1 MVPSPMITLR
11 YFKGLILSGGARLPN
26 SVWDNSLKSYK
37 ALGMHYSDALEF
49 LRSSGAEFQDRVM
62 DEVPHRDLR
71 MSILPRGY
79 QVEAL
84 DAWVRAGMR
93 GTVVLPTGSGKT
105 ILGMLAIHE
114 ANASAIVVVPTLDL
128 MEQWRSRLEK
138 AFSMEAGICGGGECR
153 LAPLTVATYDTAYL
167 RVEELGNR
175 FHLVIFDEVHHLP
188 SPGYSQVAELFASRY
203 RLGLTATYEREDG
216 LHSELTRLV
225 GPKVFERRVA
235 EMAGTHL
242 SPFKLER
249 IYVDLSPEEGEEY
262 RRSMAV
268 YRSFL
273 ARNNMWIR
281 SRRDLQ
287 RLIMRSGRDPEAR
300 EALLARNRANA
311 IALNSSS
318 KVDALRGVLES
329 SPGEKTIIFTQHNR
343 LVYALSRL
351 FLIPAITHLT
361 PKEERAEVLDRFRR
375 GTYRVIVTSK
385 VLDEGI
391 DVPDASLGIILSGTG
406 SRREFVQRLGRILR
420 KVEGKEARLV
430 EIITRSTSEA
440 RVSTRRRGDL

>member
-1 MVPSPMITLR
+1 MITLR
-11 YFKGLILSGGARLPN
+11 YFRGLILSGGARLPN

-37 ALGMHYSDALEF
+37 ALGMHYADALAF
-49 LRSSGAEFQDRVM
+49 LKASGAEFQDRVM
-62 DEVPHRDLR
+62 DEVPHKDLR
-71 MSILPRGY
+71 ASILPRGY

-84 DAWVRAGMR
+84 DAWIRAGMR

-114 ANASAIVVVPTLDL
+114 ANSATIVVVPTIDL
-128 MEQWRSRLEK
+128 MEQWRSRLER
-138 AFSMEAGICGGGECR
+138 AFSVEVGACGGGEFR
-153 LAPLTVATYDTAYL
+153 IAPLTVATYDTAYL

-175 FHLVIFDEVHHLP
+175 FHLAIFDEVHHLP

-216 LHSELTRLV
+216 LHSELNRLV
-225 GPKVFERRVA
+225 GPKVFERGVG

-249 IYVDLSPEEGEEY
+249 VYVDLSPEEDEEY
-262 RRSMAV
+262 GRSTAV
-268 YRSFL
+268 FRSFL
-273 ARNNMWIR
+273 ARNNMRIR
-281 SRRDLQ
+281 SPDDLR

-311 IALNSSS
+311 IALNSRS
-318 KVDALRGVLES
+318 KIDALRRVLES
-329 SPGEKTIIFTQHNR
+329 SPGEKTIIFTQHNS
-343 LVYALSRL
+343 LVYEISRL
-351 FLIPAITHLT
+351 FLVPAITHST
-361 PKEERAEVLDRFRR
+361 PKEERAEVLDRFRS
-375 GTYRVIVTSK
+375 GVYRAVVTSK

-430 EIITRSTSEA
+430 EIVTRSTGEA
-440 RVSTRRRGDL
+440 RASTRRRGDL

>member
-1 MVPSPMITLR
+1 MVPFPMIILR
-11 YFKGLILSGGARLPN
+11 YFKGLILSGGVRLPN

-37 ALGMHYSDALEF
+37 ALGVHYSDALAF
-49 LRSSGAEFQDRVM
+49 LNASRASFQDKVM
-62 DEVPHRDLR
+62 DEVPHRDMR

-79 QVEAL
+79 QVDAL

-114 ANASAIVVVPTLDL
+114 ANSSAIVVVPTLDL
-128 MEQWRSRLEK
+128 MEQWRSRLEN
-138 AFSMEAGICGGGECR
+138 AFSMEVGIYGGGESR

-216 LHSELTRLV
+216 LHSELNRLV
-225 GPKVFERRVA
+225 GPKVFERRVGD
-235 EMAGTHL
+235 MAGTHL
-242 SPFKLER
+242 SPFKLEKV
-249 IYVDLSPEEGEEY
+249 YVDLSPEEGEEY
-262 RRSMAV
+262 QKSTAV

-273 ARNNMWIR
+273 ASRNIQIR
-281 SRRDLQ
+281 SPEDL
-287 RLIMRSGRDPEAR
+287 RKLIMRSGRDPEAR
-300 EALLARNRANA
+300 EALLARNRASD
-311 IALNSSS
+311 IALNSKS
-318 KVDALRGVLES
+318 KIDALRGILES
-329 SPGEKTIIFTQHNR
+329 NPGEKTIIFTQHNR
-343 LVYALSRL
+343 LVYRLSRL
-351 FLIPAITHLT
+351 FLIPAITHST
-361 PKEERAEVLDRFRR
+361 PKDERAEVLDRFRS
-375 GTYRVIVTSK
+375 GVYRVIVTSK

-406 SRREFVQRLGRILR
+406 SRREFIQRLGRILR

-430 EIITRSTSEA
+430 EIVTRSTMEA